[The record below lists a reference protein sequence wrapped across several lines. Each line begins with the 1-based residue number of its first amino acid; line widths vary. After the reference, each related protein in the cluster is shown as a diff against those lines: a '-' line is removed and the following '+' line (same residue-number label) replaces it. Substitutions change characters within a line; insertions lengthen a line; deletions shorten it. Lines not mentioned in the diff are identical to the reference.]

1 MSGILTQ
8 AVIALSILLV
18 IWYVAGSWLNRRRAL
33 NLLRWV
39 REGVQNLGGRATMRW
54 LGRTSGFQV
63 SVKGAKRP
71 FKKIEMM
78 VLLEPREV
86 LLLWLFNRL
95 RGRRDMMSFKAD
107 LRTRPKAELEI
118 VPRKG
123 RITKK
128 ILKAVEEG
136 TWAKGK
142 LEDTDLIVIL
152 KDGEVAPLVEKLTP
166 LLRECAPHVL
176 RLSLRKQSPHL
187 LANLS
192 LPGLEGMEAEAVF
205 TLLEQVI
212 RASQPS

>member
-1 MSGILTQ
+1 MADLATQ

-18 IWYVAGSWLNRRRAL
+18 VWYVVGAWLNRRRAL
-33 NLLRWV
+33 SILRWV
-39 REGVQNLGGRATMRW
+39 REGVRGLGGQATMRW

-118 VPRKG
+118 VPGRSGIARKL
-123 RITKK
+123 
-128 ILKAVEEG
+128 LKALEEEA
-136 TWAKGK
+136 WVKGEI
-142 LEDTDLIVIL
+142 EDTDLMVLLKGKEVI
-152 KDGEVAPLVEKLTP
+152 PLTEKLTP
-166 LLRECAPHVL
+166 LLRECAPHIL
-176 RLSLRKQSPHL
+176 RLSLRKQSPHF

-192 LPGLEGMEAEAVF
+192 LPGLEGIGAEAVF